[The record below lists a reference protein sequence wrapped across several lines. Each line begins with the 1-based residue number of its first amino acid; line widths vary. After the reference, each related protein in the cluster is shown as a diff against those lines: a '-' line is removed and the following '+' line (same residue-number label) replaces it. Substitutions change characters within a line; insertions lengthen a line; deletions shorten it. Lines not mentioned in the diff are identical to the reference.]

1 MYRIYFK
8 YGHCPPDFGPRK
20 KKKKKK
26 NNHNNNKN
34 KFLESTAT
42 PFQWKML
49 KRAMWLHPTFPKLK
63 KKKKKRKR
71 KKEC

>member
-26 NNHNNNKN
+26 NNNNNKQQIEYPN
-34 KFLESTAT
+34 QQNPPPIRSTRG
-42 PFQWKML
+42 PSD
-49 KRAMWLHPTFPKLK
+49 
-63 KKKKKRKR
+63 
-71 KKEC
+71 